1 MVAVVIIFLG
11 IVFVLSI
18 VGIGVWHTQ
27 RMAGINGPNRG
38 PMPELAEVSSLRNE
52 VKELRQVVHTLAI
65 NVEDMKDDY
74 VHVSALEDRM
84 EVEH

>member
-1 MVAVVIIFLG
+1 
-11 IVFVLSI
+11 
-18 VGIGVWHTQ
+18 
-27 RMAGINGPNRG
+27 
-38 PMPELAEVSSLRNE
+38 MPELAEVSSLRNE